1 MLLNSHFNYWKRRS
15 EILHINSLAIGK
27 FDGLHLG
34 HRELFSK
41 LSKNGGVLIIDKKRE
56 KYLLPPKYREN
67 FLEFPI
73 FFYKFEDIFHLSGGE
88 FLEKLISDFPN
99 LEHIVV
105 GYDFRFGE
113 NRTSSAN
120 DLHKLFDGKISI
132 VDEVKIDNISVHSKE
147 IANRLENGEIEKA
160 NLLLGRNYSIFAK
173 HFRERGLGSQE
184 IFPTLNLQNRNF
196 LFPKSGVYKTETKI
210 KKEVLE
216 SITFIGNRESS
227 DNKFSFETHVLDRD
241 LENRNFGEIET
252 QFLSFIREN
261 RKFGNLSELKKQIQ
275 KDIDFVKN

>member
-1 MLLNSHFNYWKRRS
+1 
-15 EILHINSLAIGK
+15 
-27 FDGLHLG
+27 LHLG

-41 LSKNGGVLIIDKKRE
+41 LSKNGGILIIDKKRE
-56 KYLLPPKYREN
+56 RYLLPPEYRDK
-67 FLEFPI
+67 FLDFPI
-73 FFYKFEDIFHLSGGE
+73 FLYKFEDIFHLSGEE
-88 FLEKLISDFPN
+88 FLERLISDFPN
-99 LEHIVV
+99 LEHIIV

-120 DLHKLFDGKISI
+120 DLYKLFDGEISI
-132 VDEVKIDNISVHSKE
+132 VDEVKIGDISVHSKE
-147 IANRLENGEIEKA
+147 IANSLKKGEVEKA

-173 HFRERGLGSQE
+173 HFRERGLGSRE
-184 IFPTLNLQNRNF
+184 IFPTINLRNKNF

-210 KKEVLE
+210 EKEIFN

-227 DNKFSFETHVLDRD
+227 DKKFSFETHILDPD

-252 QFLSFIREN
+252 RFLSFIREN
-261 RKFGNLSELKKQIQ
+261 RGFENLSELKKQIQ